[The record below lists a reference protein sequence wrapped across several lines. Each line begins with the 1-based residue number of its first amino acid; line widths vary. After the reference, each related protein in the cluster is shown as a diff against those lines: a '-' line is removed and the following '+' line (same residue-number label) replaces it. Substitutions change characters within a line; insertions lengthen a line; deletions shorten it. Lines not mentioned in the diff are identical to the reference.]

1 MASLTE
7 LMNDWRELK
16 EMLLDPD
23 VDEDAIRDTMEGLEG
38 ALEDKADGYAVV
50 MEYLRA
56 DIEMIK
62 AEQERLRNRRLTME
76 KRIEMLKDRLAHM
89 MTETGKTKFSTA
101 YHNFSIAKNPPKLV
115 IDHED
120 LVPPKYL
127 IPQDPKVD
135 TALIKEDMKNGEMFT
150 WAHLEQG
157 ESLRIR

>member
-1 MASLTE
+1 MATLTE

-23 VDEDAIRDTMEGLEG
+23 MDAEAINDTLEGLEG
-38 ALEDKADGYAVV
+38 ELEDKADGYAVV

-62 AEQERLRNRRLTME
+62 AEQDRLRNRRITME
-76 KRIEMLKDRLAHM
+76 HRIDALKERLAFM

-101 YHNFSIAKNPPKLV
+101 YHNFSIAKNPPKVV
-115 IDHED
+115 IDDAEAI
-120 LVPPKYL
+120 PPKYL

-135 TALIKEDMKNGEMFT
+135 TKGILSDLKNGELMG

-157 ESLRIR
+157 EGLRIR